1 MISVLSV
8 SFKTTPL
15 DVREQLVLSAEETPS
30 LLRELRAACGIEEV
44 MVLSTCNRV
53 EFYCAEPT
61 FGPGGN
67 RVADFLQKR
76 FPAIASDLSQSL
88 VVLRGQDALTH
99 LFRVTCSLESLVIG
113 EPQILGQVKE
123 AYKVAVESGAAGPEL
138 GGLMPRAFRAAKR
151 VRSET
156 QIARYPV
163 SVSFVAVELA
173 RKIFDTLEAKTVL
186 VIGAGKMAE
195 LAVAHLREAGVRHLL
210 ITNRTFTRAVALA
223 ERVHGSA
230 VRFEELG
237 HYLAE
242 ADIVI
247 SSTDAPEPVVT
258 RELAR
263 QAMKQRKGTP
273 MFFIDIAV
281 PRDID
286 PEVHLLP
293 NVYCYDIDDLKAVVD
308 TNRSER
314 EREALAAQKIVREEV
329 RAYGQWR
336 DSLATVPTIRALR
349 RRFSEVAEQEVAK
362 ALAKM
367 GPLSGEDTARVNGL
381 ARRIVNRLL
390 HSPSTR
396 LKQLEEGSYA
406 PLYLDALTSLFD
418 LEDFLPGETEAEEE
432 EQSANVL
439 RLPIEKIP

>member
-15 DVREQLVLSAEETPS
+15 DVREQLVFSAEEAPS
-30 LLRELRAACGIEEV
+30 LLKELRAACGIEEL

-53 EFYCAEPT
+53 EFYFAEPAG
-61 FGPGGN
+61 GPVGN

-163 SVSFVAVELA
+163 SISFAAVELA

-195 LAVAHLREAGVRHLL
+195 LAVAHLVGAGVHHLL

-230 VRFEELG
+230 VRFEELS

-263 QAMKQRKGTP
+263 QAMKQRKGRP

-281 PRDID
+281 PRDVD

-293 NVYCYDIDDLKAVVD
+293 NVYCYDIDDLEAVVD
-308 TNRSER
+308 SNRSER
-314 EREALAAQKIVREEV
+314 EREALAAQKIVRAEV

-336 DSLATVPTIRALR
+336 ESLATVPTIRALR
-349 RRFSEVAEQEVAK
+349 RRFSNVAEQEVAK

-367 GPLSGEDTARVNGL
+367 GHLSGEDTARVNSL
-381 ARRIVNRLL
+381 ARGIVNRLL

-396 LKQLEEGSYA
+396 LKHLEEGSHA
-406 PLYLDALTSLFD
+406 PIYLDALTALFD
-418 LEDFLPGETEAEEE
+418 LEDFLPGETEAEREE
-432 EQSANVL
+432 ESANVL
-439 RLPIEKIP
+439 RLPIKKTP